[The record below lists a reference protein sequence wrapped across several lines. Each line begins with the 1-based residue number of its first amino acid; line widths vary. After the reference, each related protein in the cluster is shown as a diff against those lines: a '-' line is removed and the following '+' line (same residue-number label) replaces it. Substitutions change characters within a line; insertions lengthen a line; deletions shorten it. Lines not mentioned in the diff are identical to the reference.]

1 MDINSCQ
8 VQKIVAQAIAED
20 VGHSDL
26 TTFNLFSPDARGQ
39 GCFLAKDEG
48 VIAGLPVAK
57 MVFEKLDPNMVWNGL
72 INDGEYVKSGMI
84 LARFSGSLQA
94 ILSGERVALNFL
106 QRLSGIAAKTHGYVQ
121 ETIGYPVKIVD
132 TRKTTPGLRILEKY
146 AVKTGG
152 GSNHRFGLYDA
163 VMLKDNHIK
172 AAGSITRA
180 MTILRA
186 QLPFTIKIEVET
198 ENLNMVQEA
207 LDNKAD
213 IIMLDNMSLEL
224 MARAVELVNGRALVE
239 ASGGITID
247 NVRKVAATGV
257 DIISVGALTHSVKAL
272 DISLELD

>member
-1 MDINSCQ
+1 MDINNCQ
-8 VQKIVAQAIAED
+8 VRKIVAQAIAED
-20 VGHSDL
+20 VGHTDL
-26 TTFNLFSPDARGQ
+26 TTFSLFPPDTLGQ
-39 GCFLAKDEG
+39 GYLLAKGEG

-57 MVFEKLDPNMVWNGL
+57 MVFESLDPGMTWEEL
-72 INDGEYVKSGMI
+72 INDGEYVSPGMI
-84 LARFSGSLQA
+84 LARFSGSLRA

-106 QRLSGIAAKTHGYVQ
+106 QRLSGIATKTHGYVQ

-146 AVKTGG
+146 AVKAGG

-180 MTILRA
+180 VAILRA
-186 QLPFTIKIEVET
+186 QLPFTVKIEVET

-213 IIMLDNMSLEL
+213 IIMLDNMPLDL
-224 MARAVELVNGRALVE
+224 MVRAVELVNGKALVE
-239 ASGGITID
+239 ASGGITMD
-247 NVRKVAATGV
+247 TVKKVAATGV
-257 DIISVGALTHSVKAL
+257 NIISVGELTHSVKSL